1 MEFKEFKDFVSSL
14 RDIPIILGNAKKII
28 TKSESENKK
37 FVRKSIVA
45 QTIKSNNLPPKVLVG
60 MKKYMPMVQ
69 LADWEKEDSNYEAHF
84 VLKDNAE
91 VIRTASALFNDTGKL
106 L

>member
-1 MEFKEFKDFVSSL
+1 
-14 RDIPIILGNAKKII
+14 
-28 TKSESENKK
+28 
-37 FVRKSIVA
+37 
-45 QTIKSNNLPPKVLVG
+45 
-60 MKKYMPMVQ
+60 MPMVQ